1 MTDECIFVM
10 IAVHDPGGDLP
21 ALPGAINSAKRMI
34 KWAERNHYITKE
46 FLDDGGKKVTVEKI
60 QEELGKLINKTLKTK
75 NIKRL
80 VVYFIG
86 HGLEDFWLLSDWKK
100 NPGEAIHIPS
110 SLAILEYYHPVQ
122 VSFFGDACR
131 EINSDIALVLGNS
144 ILLVPE
150 DEEPS
155 EFERNTFYSARTG
168 KKAYMIPASGTSKA
182 FCLYTELVLEAFEG
196 SYESALEIDK
206 DKLTATLTD
215 ASLTQYLKSQI
226 PIKADEYGV
235 TMEPRSFPG
244 FSTDKVYKQFQ
255 METQT
260 YQIEKSARE
269 PRRVFKPNPG
279 LTTNG
284 MYFPPED
291 DYLNEGYL
299 SVTRTEITSNRVTKE
314 YEFQRLEN
322 SGEEASNLEMKL
334 GKQEKSA
341 VEKSNQWLQGDAQTK
356 FESNCGVSIFGNKV
370 TDVTSLQT
378 HKVEAADTNHSY
390 RVWLNDVYIEPDKYK
405 FSDILVDFGGNELSL
420 ICAVS
425 RFTAR
430 LATDIQGRSSL
441 VYLPTKSD
449 IDHKPHVKKVLDAI
463 AKIDSIDLSF
473 DEAAELAANIRYLK
487 HVDLTLGC
495 LATYLYN
502 KIGDIDGIRKTAYYY
517 PKNNQPVPI
526 DIAIL
531 SRGLIKNSG
540 GHLTVDLPATIARD
554 PRPFEEELNYTTNA
568 TDELKGVKI
577 AGIMPWMKQGWLMAR
592 GAFVDDSAKD
602 WRKQLGKISI
612 YVKNSPFTVIDKSA
626 MPEIEEL
633 YETFRMI
640 T

>member
-1 MTDECIFVM
+1 MY
-10 IAVHDPGGDLP
+10 
-21 ALPGAINSAKRMI
+21 KR
-34 KWAERNHYITKE
+34 
-46 FLDDGGKKVTVEKI
+46 
-60 QEELGKLINKTLKTK
+60 Q
-75 NIKRL
+75 
-80 VVYFIG
+80 
-86 HGLEDFWLLSDWKK
+86 
-100 NPGEAIHIPS
+100 
-110 SLAILEYYHPVQ
+110 
-122 VSFFGDACR
+122 
-131 EINSDIALVLGNS
+131 
-144 ILLVPE
+144 
-150 DEEPS
+150 
-155 EFERNTFYSARTG
+155 
-168 KKAYMIPASGTSKA
+168 
-182 FCLYTELVLEAFEG
+182 
-196 SYESALEIDK
+196 
-206 DKLTATLTD
+206 
-215 ASLTQYLKSQI
+215 
-226 PIKADEYGV
+226 
-235 TMEPRSFPG
+235 
-244 FSTDKVYKQFQ
+244 
-255 METQT
+255 
-260 YQIEKSARE
+260 
-269 PRRVFKPNPG
+269 
-279 LTTNG
+279 
-284 MYFPPED
+284 
-291 DYLNEGYL
+291 
-299 SVTRTEITSNRVTKE
+299 
-314 YEFQRLEN
+314 
-322 SGEEASNLEMKL
+322 
-334 GKQEKSA
+334 
-341 VEKSNQWLQGDAQTK
+341 
-356 FESNCGVSIFGNKV
+356 
-370 TDVTSLQT
+370 
-378 HKVEAADTNHSY
+378 
-390 RVWLNDVYIEPDKYK
+390 
-405 FSDILVDFGGNELSL
+405 
-420 ICAVS
+420 
-425 RFTAR
+425 
-430 LATDIQGRSSL
+430 DIQGRSSL